1 LAAHSVHVEVR
12 LQSVNHGLRLVVTE
26 CFHLRLSQ

>member
-12 LQSVNHGLRLVVTE
+12 LQPVNHGLPLVVSE
-26 CFHLRLSQ
+26 CFHFVSQ